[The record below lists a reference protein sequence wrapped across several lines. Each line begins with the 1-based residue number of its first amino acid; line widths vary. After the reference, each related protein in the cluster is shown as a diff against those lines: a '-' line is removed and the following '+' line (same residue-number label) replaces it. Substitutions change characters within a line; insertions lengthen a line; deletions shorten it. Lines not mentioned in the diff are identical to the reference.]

1 MEAMATAT
9 APAVGQGAP
18 VAADLDAAI
27 DRAVGETA
35 PELANLLITQ
45 THHELGLAMR
55 ELLGV
60 DGGAN
65 FHAWATWGSR
75 EAGTTIRMVD
85 VPGLH
90 RFPPARPALHRAR
103 DRIAA
108 GNRLVL
114 DEIGRESARFVASR
128 GSHQPRIDGLQT
140 AFDGYR
146 DALTPGPPAHRRSL
160 TFGANFAAV
169 WHEHVRLQPFI
180 AEAMPRGF
188 RHVIT
193 RSLLDFRV
201 GDHACHVAHGLTRGT
216 GARDWT
222 SFRQRMR
229 YVHALFA
236 SYHLDPQVYAA
247 PYGPVLTAELRR
259 ELGLDRVLHT

>member
-1 MEAMATAT
+1 MEAVAVLDG
-9 APAVGQGAP
+9 APAR
-18 VAADLDAAI
+18 ADLHAAI
-27 DRAVGETA
+27 DRAVGETD

-45 THHELGLAMR
+45 THHELGLALR
-55 ELLGV
+55 ALIGP
-60 DGGAN
+60 DAGAN

-75 EAGTTIRMVD
+75 EAGTTIRMDD
-85 VPGLH
+85 VHGLR

-103 DRIAA
+103 DRISA

-114 DEIGRESARFVASR
+114 DEIGREAVRFVESA
-128 GSHQPRIDGLQT
+128 GAHNTRIDGLRG

-146 DALTPGPPAHRRSL
+146 DAMTPAPLAHRRSA
-160 TFGANFAAV
+160 TFSANFTAV

-193 RSLLDFRV
+193 RALLDFRV
-201 GDHACHVAHGLTRGT
+201 GDYRCHVARGLTSGT
-216 GARDWT
+216 GAVDWS

-229 YVHALFA
+229 YVHELFA
-236 SYHLDPQVYAA
+236 VFHLDPQVYAP
-247 PYGPVLTAELRR
+247 PYDPVLTSALRAEL
-259 ELGLDRVLHT
+259 GIG